1 VSRTKSPWIAA
12 KKAEQS
18 RRQLRKERL
27 MLAGIILLMVASMV
41 VYGFYLKYFYFNT
54 PRPSQKPAASGEA
67 PK

>member
-1 VSRTKSPWIAA
+1 VGRTKSPWKAA

-27 MLAGIILLMVASMV
+27 MLAGIILLMLASMV
-41 VYGFYLKYFYFNT
+41 LYGFYLTYFYFNK
-54 PRPSQKPAASGEA
+54 PRPPQKPAANGEA